1 VTAACRAAA
10 RSDNRHRRCPSIN
23 ITKTFARVLERPGAF
38 ALRVLRGFRANQGFL
53 LASAVAFNTLLSI
66 LPLSIVILV
75 VLAQYVDPN
84 ALLQTLARYLEIVVP
99 GQSPAIVRELSL
111 FLERQEGIGW
121 VLAVTLLF
129 FSSLAFSVLENAMSV
144 IFYHRV
150 AVRRRKLIAS
160 LLIPFGYL
168 FFLAAG
174 LLIVTGVTGPLL
186 AMGHETFAF
195 LGQAHSLDNVS
206 AFLLYLVGVA
216 GEILMLTSFYLFMPF
231 GRPVL
236 AHALI
241 GGATA
246 TLLWEAARH
255 VLRWYFTSVSQVGVV
270 YGSLSSAIVALL
282 SLEIA
287 SILLLLGAQVIAEY
301 ERFGSESAAPPK
313 RPSPGELHTD

>member
-1 VTAACRAAA
+1 MPRRKPRITVPGVPRALTDPLA
-10 RSDNRHRRCPSIN
+10 RL
-23 ITKTFARVLERPGAF
+23 LERPGAF

-66 LPLSIVILV
+66 LPLTIV
-75 VLAQYVDPN
+75 VLLVLARYFDEG
-84 ALLQTLARYLEIVVP
+84 ALLATLARYLEIVVP
-99 GQSPAIVRELSL
+99 GQSAAIIRELSL
-111 FLERQEGIGW
+111 FLQRQEGVGW
-121 VLAVTLLF
+121 VLAATLLF
-129 FSSLAFSVLENAMSV
+129 FSSLAFSVLESAMSV

-150 AVRRRKLIAS
+150 ALRRRNLVVS

-168 FFLAAG
+168 LFLATG

-195 LGQAHSLDNVS
+195 LGRAHSLDNVS

-231 GRPVL
+231 GRPVIS
-236 AHALI
+236 HALI
-241 GGATA
+241 AGATA
-246 TLLWEAARH
+246 TILWEAARH
-255 VLRWYFTSVSQVGVV
+255 VLRWYFSSVSQVGVV

-287 SILLLLGAQVIAEY
+287 AIVLLLGAQVIAEY
-301 ERFGSESAAPPK
+301 ERFSGET
-313 RPSPGELHTD
+313 PGELHTD